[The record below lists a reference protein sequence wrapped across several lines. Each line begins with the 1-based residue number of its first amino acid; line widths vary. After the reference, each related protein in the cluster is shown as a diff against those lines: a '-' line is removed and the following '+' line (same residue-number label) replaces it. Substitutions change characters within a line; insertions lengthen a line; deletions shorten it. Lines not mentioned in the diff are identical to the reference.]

1 MNQLRN
7 RVQLIGH
14 LGKDPEVRQFE
25 GGVPPSGNMK
35 AQFSLATSETYKN
48 NKGEKVTDTQWHQ
61 VVCWGKL
68 AQIAAEY
75 LQKGQ
80 QVAVEG
86 KLTYRSYEDKQGMK
100 RYITEVIASDILML
114 DKKETATAEKAVVE
128 DSLPF

>member
-25 GGVPPSGNMK
+25 GGNVK

-61 VVCWGKL
+61 VICWGKL
-68 AQIAAEY
+68 AETVSQW
-75 LQKGQ
+75 LDKGK
-80 QVAVEG
+80 QVAIEG
-86 KLTYRSYEDKQGMK
+86 KLTYRSYEDKQGVK
-100 RYITEVIASDILML
+100 RYITEVVASDILML
-114 DKKETATAEKAVVE
+114 GAKEEKPATAKAAVA
-128 DSLPF
+128 DDLPF